1 MPSVISVLVRSLAGD
16 DASAALVRSAAA
28 EWNVLRLKQ
37 ELSILTGCPVRQ
49 QVLLSEASATPLANW
64 SRLEEVLKCTAP
76 TEEAKESEKTRLL
89 ELTLVRLE
97 KSQSW
102 SDSLDALIARELPFN
117 DLPPQLQ
124 SDRNFLLGALEADGL
139 LLEPWPGEVV
149 DPRGPQPKPQG
160 EMLPEH
166 RADADLVALAVAQ
179 NPAALRFATCSRPML
194 LSVLPANGTALQ
206 FASKGYRNDPQ
217 VVLAAVTSE
226 GDALQH
232 ASAQRRQDRAIVL
245 AAVRRQGRALQAA
258 APQLRDD
265 KEVVMA
271 AVRNEPMSLQH
282 ASVGMQDDEELV
294 LAASSKDPQ
303 ALRFASPRLRSDE
316 AFVRSIGKA
325 KALRYA
331 LAPKRAAQG
340 RLRRENG

>member
-139 LLEPWPGEVV
+139 LL
-149 DPRGPQPKPQG
+149 G